1 MDKQQE
7 EIFKEFTYSYSQRF
21 KHCFCSTT
29 GEKWP
34 AIFSKNH
41 YGRFRDYLEDKHR
54 IEIKLT
60 DIKAYKLYE
69 EIMVKEI
76 NKFIEECKQEQSKRD
91 KEAAKN
97 KNVKRKR
104 D

>member
-1 MDKQQE
+1 MNKQQE
-7 EIFKEFTYSYSQRF
+7 EIFKEFTYKYSQRF

-41 YGRFRDYLEDKHR
+41 YGRFRDYLEDRHH
-54 IEIKLT
+54 IEIKST

-69 EIMVKEI
+69 EIMVAEI
-76 NKFIEECKQEQSKRD
+76 NKFIEECKQEQNKRD
-91 KEAAKN
+91 KVAAKN
-97 KNVKRKR
+97 KQVKRKK

>member
-1 MDKQQE
+1 MTKEQE
-7 EIFKEFTYSYSQRF
+7 EIFKEFTYNYSQRF
-21 KHCFCSTT
+21 KYCFCAYT

-54 IEIKLT
+54 IEIKPT
-60 DIKAYKLYE
+60 DIKTYKLYE
-69 EIMVKEI
+69 EIMVQEI
-76 NKFIEECKQEQSKRD
+76 NKFIDEYKKEQNKRD
-91 KEAAKN
+91 KVAAKN
-97 KNVKRKR
+97 KNIKRKR